1 MSALVQVV
9 NTFAQILVLVVILHV
24 ILSYFMD
31 PYHPVRRGLSSVVE
45 PLLNPIRQIIPP
57 VGMIDFSPLI
67 LIVLIQLI
75 KQVIISLLL

>member
-1 MSALVQVV
+1 MSGLVQVV

>member
-1 MSALVQVV
+1 MSGLVQVV

-45 PLLNPIRQIIPP
+45 PLLNPIRQVVPP

>member
-45 PLLNPIRQIIPP
+45 PLLSPIRQIIPP

-75 KQVIISLLL
+75 KQVIISLLR